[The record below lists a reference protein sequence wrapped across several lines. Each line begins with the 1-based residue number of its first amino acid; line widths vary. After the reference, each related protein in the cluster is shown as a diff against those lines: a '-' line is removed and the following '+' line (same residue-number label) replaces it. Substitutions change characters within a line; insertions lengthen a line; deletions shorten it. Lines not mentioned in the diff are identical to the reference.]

1 MKARIALCIASL
13 LFAGPL
19 LAQARTSLAAMPR
32 GQLLLP
38 EMAGLADKAAES
50 VNVTLD
56 QNLLG
61 LGCRFLN
68 AEEPDEAAAKK
79 VCQSLTGIYVRKFT
93 FDTDYAY
100 PKADIDGIRRQLAA
114 PGWSRIVEARSRKE
128 QTDVD
133 VYLLIDGGRARGLA
147 VIASEPR
154 EFAVV
159 NIVGSIDLEQ
169 LHDLEGKFGVPE
181 LQIESGKKAV
191 PAPAPAPAPAPKPT
205 AKPAPQPN

>member
-1 MKARIALCIASL
+1 MNARSALTLTAL
-13 LFAGPL
+13 LLSSPG
-19 LAQARTSLAAMPR
+19 LAQTR
-32 GQLLLP
+32 GLLKLP
-38 EMAGLADKAAES
+38 EMAGLADKASES
-50 VNVTLD
+50 VTVTLD
-56 QNLLG
+56 SNLLG

-93 FDTDYAY
+93 FEEDYAY
-100 PKADIDGIRRQLAA
+100 PKADIDGIRRQLSA

-133 VYLLIDGGRARGLA
+133 VYLLIEGGKARGLA

-154 EFAVV
+154 EFAIV

-181 LQIESGKKAV
+181 LQIESGKKSAAPV
-191 PAPAPAPAPAPKPT
+191 PAPAPGPAPKAT
-205 AKPAPQPN
+205 SKPGA